1 MARLA
6 SQSQGGY
13 YATPPKEVE
22 LICKRLTVAPG
33 ATVNLLDPCCGE
45 GNALKQ
51 IGEHLAGQGATV
63 FTYGVELEETR
74 AEKAKTMLTKVV
86 KGGYENLRA
95 TNEVFSFMWLNPPY
109 DNAGNGQ
116 RMETNFLRNLTQPG
130 KYLQP
135 GGLLGFCIPQYV
147 LKECAWIIGNRFQDV
162 HVYRF
167 TDENYPMFK
176 QIVVFGYQA
185 KGRVNP
191 KEAKSTKE
199 MLEAISTWPFEHVP
213 TLAEPDGIVFTI
225 PTANGSVSLFR
236 GSVLDPLEVAFD
248 IDNSPAWKE
257 FENLLMPENLRE
269 EATLKRPILPLK
281 ASHMGV
287 AIASGAVG
295 GNMTDH
301 ILVGITAKEVVD
313 EVEHE
318 EDGKNKK
325 TTTTRLERYVTKI
338 RVFSQHPGAE
348 GVYTL
353 KN

>member
-22 LICKRLTVAPG
+22 LICNRLAVAPE

-45 GNALKQ
+45 GLALKQ
-51 IGEHLAGQGATV
+51 ISDYLANQGATPLT
-63 FTYGVELEETR
+63 FGVELEETR
-74 AEKAKTMLTKVV
+74 AEKAKSLLHKVV

-191 KEAKSTKE
+191 KEAKATRE
-199 MLEAISTWPFEHVP
+199 RLEAISDLPFTEVP
-213 TLAEPDGIVFTI
+213 TLAELDGITFTV
-225 PTANGSVSLFR
+225 PEADREVTLFR
-236 GSVLDPLEVAFD
+236 GSILDPVEIAAD
-248 IDNSPAWKE
+248 IDASPAWND
-257 FENLLMPENLRE
+257 FENLVMPENLRE
-269 EATLKRPILPLK
+269 KVTLKRPVLPLK
-281 ASHMGV
+281 PSHMGV

-301 ILVGITAKEVVD
+301 ILVGLTAKEVVNDVQYEQD
-313 EVEHE
+313 E
-318 EDGKNKK
+318 K
-325 TTTTRLERYVTKI
+325 TSKTRLTQLERYVTKI
-338 RVFSQHPGAE
+338 RVFSQHEGAK
-348 GVYTL
+348 GVFTL
-353 KN
+353 E